1 MPTVTIAI
9 PDELSEQLEPYRD
22 TLDDVLRIGLRE
34 VKKAQSLI
42 LFQQGSLSMW
52 KAAHL
57 AGVSLREMRQYAV
70 AHGLRASVDEE
81 TIDEELICPL

>member
-1 MPTVTIAI
+1 MPTVTIAV
-9 PDELSEQLEPYRD
+9 PDELSKQLEPYRD

-42 LFQQGSLSMW
+42 LFQQGNLSLW
-52 KAAHL
+52 KAARL

-70 AHGLRASVDEE
+70 AHGLHASVDAE
-81 TIDEELICPL
+81 TIDEELA

>member
-1 MPTVTIAI
+1 MPTVTIAV

-34 VKKAQSLI
+34 VKKAQSLT
-42 LFQQGSLSMW
+42 LFQQGSLSLW
-52 KAAHL
+52 KAARF

-70 AHGLRASVDEE
+70 AHGLRASVDAE
-81 TIDEELICPL
+81 TIDEELA

>member
-34 VKKAQSLI
+34 VKNL
-42 LFQQGSLSMW
+42 
-52 KAAHL
+52 H
-57 AGVSLREMRQYAV
+57 V
-70 AHGLRASVDEE
+70 AR
-81 TIDEELICPL
+81 I